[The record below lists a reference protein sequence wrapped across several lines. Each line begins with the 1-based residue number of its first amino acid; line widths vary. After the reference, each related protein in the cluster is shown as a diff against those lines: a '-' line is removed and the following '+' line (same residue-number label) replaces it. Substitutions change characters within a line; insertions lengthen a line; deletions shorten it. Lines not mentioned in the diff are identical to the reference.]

1 MKKTIITVLA
11 TVAVLSFATVAY
23 AQPSVDGYSDEAG
36 QIQTQVDP
44 SGGGGTPPSGTV
56 TPTSATPT
64 SATASDSGG
73 SLPFTGLDVALL
85 VGAGG
90 LLVAAGFGMRRLT
103 RAPDAAA

>member
-1 MKKTIITVLA
+1 MKTIITVLA
-11 TVAVLSFATVAY
+11 ALAVLSFATVAY

-36 QIQTQVDP
+36 QIQTQVDTR
-44 SGGGGTPPSGTV
+44 GGGGTPPSGTV
-56 TPTSATPT
+56 TPTN
-64 SATASDSGG
+64 ATATDPGG

-90 LLVAAGFGMRRLT
+90 LLAAAGFGMRRLT

>member
-11 TVAVLSFATVAY
+11 ALAVLSFATVAY
-23 AQPSVDGYSDEAG
+23 GQPSVDGYSDEAG

-56 TPTSATPT
+56 TPTSATP
-64 SATASDSGG
+64 ADSGG